1 MWPWASVYVGQ
12 VAFGMLVWNLLYGV
26 SGFGG
31 FLIAVVSFLVFG
43 ALARELWRAQ
53 SLFEGRSETLAERY
67 GSWALI
73 TGASA
78 GLGAEFAR
86 ALAREGVSCVLTARR
101 EDRLRTLSAELEGTF
116 GVDTRVI
123 AADLA
128 DPTEVDRVAAA
139 VLDLDLGILVNNA
152 GFGGAGR
159 FAKLDVERLR
169 EMIAVNCAAPMALT
183 SHLLSKLRA
192 RDRAAIVFTGS
203 VAGRIPLP
211 LHSVY
216 SATKAF
222 DLFLGEA
229 LAVELAEDAIDVLV
243 LEPGSTAT
251 EFQAVAG
258 EIAHEGESAADV
270 VAVAIESLGR
280 QPTVISGW
288 NNWLRGAIAPRLIPR
303 SLMAHLARDVL
314 AEQTPDDMR

>member
-101 EDRLRTLSAELEGTF
+101 ENRLRTL
-116 GVDTRVI
+116 
-123 AADLA
+123 
-128 DPTEVDRVAAA
+128 
-139 VLDLDLGILVNNA
+139 
-152 GFGGAGR
+152 
-159 FAKLDVERLR
+159 
-169 EMIAVNCAAPMALT
+169 
-183 SHLLSKLRA
+183 
-192 RDRAAIVFTGS
+192 
-203 VAGRIPLP
+203 
-211 LHSVY
+211 
-216 SATKAF
+216 
-222 DLFLGEA
+222 
-229 LAVELAEDAIDVLV
+229 
-243 LEPGSTAT
+243 
-251 EFQAVAG
+251 
-258 EIAHEGESAADV
+258 
-270 VAVAIESLGR
+270 
-280 QPTVISGW
+280 
-288 NNWLRGAIAPRLIPR
+288 
-303 SLMAHLARDVL
+303 
-314 AEQTPDDMR
+314 